1 MELIKV
7 KIDELK
13 PAPYNP
19 RKKLKPGDKEYEKI
33 KRSIQEF
40 GYVEPVI
47 INKDFTVIGGHQRIT
62 VLKDLQYTEIDC
74 IIVEVDKSKEKA
86 LNVALNKISGSWDIP
101 MLKDLLQELNA
112 ENYDVSFTGFDPD
125 EIDDI
130 MKKNSNPADI
140 EQLLQEVDVA
150 HAIEKPLW
158 ATVRTHPNKKD
169 VLEQALSI
177 LENNGIR
184 VERSYEK

>member
-7 KIDELK
+7 KIDELR

-62 VLKDLQYTEIDC
+62 VLKDLQYAEIDC
-74 IIVEVDKSKEKA
+74 IIIDVDKSKEKA

-101 MLKDLLQELNA
+101 LLKDLLQDLNTQ
-112 ENYDVSFTGFDPD
+112 NYDVSFTGFDPD
-125 EIDDI
+125 EIEEV

-140 EQLLQEVDVA
+140 EQLLKEVDVA
-150 HAIEKPLW
+150 HATEKPLW
-158 ATVRTHPNKKD
+158 VTIRTQPGKMD
-169 VLEQALSI
+169 ILEQALSI